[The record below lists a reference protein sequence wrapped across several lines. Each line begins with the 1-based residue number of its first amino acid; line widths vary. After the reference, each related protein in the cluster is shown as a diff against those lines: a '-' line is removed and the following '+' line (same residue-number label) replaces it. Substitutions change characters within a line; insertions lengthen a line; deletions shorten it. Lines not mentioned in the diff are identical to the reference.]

1 MNDATQTTLS
11 IVPPAA
17 TGWSI
22 TRSNE
27 TPILVRTPESR
38 YLDMSDNATWESDPG
53 FSWCDEARKPTIVP
67 PKVRRGYVQ
76 SPSDQR
82 LETIQAAA
90 YGFVVG
96 VVYALSFVVLVGVA
110 SYAFLG

>member
-1 MNDATQTTLS
+1 MNDATQTAILLPNSTS
-11 IVPPAA
+11 D
-17 TGWSI
+17 WST
-22 TRSNE
+22 TRSN
-27 TPILVRTPESR
+27 TTILVRTPESR
-38 YLDMSDNATWESDPG
+38 YLDMSDNATWESSDDAPL
-53 FSWCDEARKPTIVP
+53 SWREAPRPYIVP

-76 SPSDQR
+76 SPRDQR